1 VFAKAMQIAHKAQ
14 GKSAPAPSPA
24 GTHRQASMRT
34 CIYPGTFDPIT
45 NGHIDVMARA
55 SRLFDRIILG
65 VAVNP
70 GKGPLFSLEERI
82 SLIRPNLVAYP
93 NVEVD
98 FFDGLLVDFARRHGA
113 IALIRGLRV
122 LSDFEFEFQMALMNR
137 HLAADIET
145 IFVMTKDAYSYT
157 SSRMVKQV
165 AAYGGDIAPFVPD
178 NVRLALESRST
189 PKTAHYAPGG
199 HD

>member
-1 VFAKAMQIAHKAQ
+1 
-14 GKSAPAPSPA
+14 
-24 GTHRQASMRT
+24 MRT

-45 NGHIDVMARA
+45 NGHLDVMARA
-55 SRLFDRIILG
+55 TRMFDRIILG

-70 GKGPLFSLEERI
+70 GKGPLFSLEERVA
-82 SLIRPNLVAYP
+82 LIRPNLTAYP
-93 NVEVD
+93 SVEVD
-98 FFDGLLVDFARRHGA
+98 TFDGLLVDFARRHGA

-137 HLAADIET
+137 HLNSGIET
-145 IFVMTKDAYSYT
+145 IFVMTKDEYTYT

-165 AAYGGDIAPFVPD
+165 ANYGGDITPFVPD
-178 NVRLALESRST
+178 NVRHALHARCS
-189 PKTAHYAPGG
+189 PKNAHYAAGG

>member
-1 VFAKAMQIAHKAQ
+1 
-14 GKSAPAPSPA
+14 
-24 GTHRQASMRT
+24 MRI

-55 SRLFDRIILG
+55 SRMFDRIILG
-65 VAVNP
+65 VAMNP
-70 GKGPLFSLEERI
+70 GKGPMFSLEERVA
-82 SLIRPNLVAYP
+82 LIRPNLAAYP

-98 FFDGLLVDFARRHGA
+98 TFDGLLVDFARRRGA
-113 IALIRGLRV
+113 VALIRGLRV

-137 HLAADIET
+137 HLNSEIET

-165 AAYGGDIAPFVPD
+165 ANYGGDITPFVPD
-178 NVRLALESRST
+178 NVRDALSARCSPT
-189 PKTAHYAPGG
+189 NAHYAPGG

>member
-1 VFAKAMQIAHKAQ
+1 
-14 GKSAPAPSPA
+14 
-24 GTHRQASMRT
+24 MRT

-45 NGHIDVMARA
+45 NGHLDVMARA
-55 SRLFDRIILG
+55 ARMFDRIILG

-70 GKGPLFSLEERI
+70 GKGPLFSLEERVA
-82 SLIRPNLVAYP
+82 LIRPNLAAYP

-98 FFDGLLVDFARRHGA
+98 SFDGLLVDFARRRGA
-113 IALIRGLRV
+113 VALIRGLRV

-137 HLAADIET
+137 HLNAEIET

-165 AAYGGDIAPFVPD
+165 ANYGGDITPFVPE
-178 NVRLALESRST
+178 NVRAALRARCS
-189 PKTAHYAPGG
+189 PKNAQYMPGG